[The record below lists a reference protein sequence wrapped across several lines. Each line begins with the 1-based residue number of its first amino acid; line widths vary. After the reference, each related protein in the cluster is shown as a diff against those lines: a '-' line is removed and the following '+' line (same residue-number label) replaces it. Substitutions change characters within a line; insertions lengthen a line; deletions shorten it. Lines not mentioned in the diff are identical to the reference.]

1 MIAPM
6 MGGTLIMIDP
16 SYPVYASTVIF
27 TLSGICV
34 MLIEEPPKGSGED
47 KGRRRAAI
55 VH

>member
-6 MGGTLIMIDP
+6 MGGALLMINP
-16 SYPVYASTVIF
+16 SFPVYASSVVF

-34 MLIEEPPKGSGED
+34 MLIKEPKGSGED
-47 KGRRRAAI
+47 KGRQRVAV

>member
-16 SYPVYASTVIF
+16 SYPVYASSVIF

-34 MLIEEPPKGSGED
+34 ILIEEPKGSGED
-47 KGRRRAAI
+47 KGRRRPAI

>member
-1 MIAPM
+1 LM
-6 MGGTLIMIDP
+6 MIDP
-16 SYPVYASTVIF
+16 SFPVYASTVIF

-34 MLIEEPPKGSGED
+34 MFIEEPKGSGED